1 MDFSAQ
7 RTERTAAV
15 PLDGGFAVGVVL
27 RSGTG
32 DGREFEIDDM
42 ICNEQNDARRSRGR
56 SNSQQLVCKRPIG
69 LRVLVSLVG
78 PESPAR
84 GNYLVAH
91 FPLVTNPAADVHVG
105 GRPYRRGR

>member
-32 DGREFEIDDM
+32 DGLFFEPV
-42 ICNEQNDARRSRGR
+42 QLHLQL
-56 SNSQQLVCKRPIG
+56 SNLLAQLR
-69 LRVLVSLVG
+69 L
-78 PESPAR
+78 
-84 GNYLVAH
+84 
-91 FPLVTNPAADVHVG
+91 
-105 GRPYRRGR
+105 